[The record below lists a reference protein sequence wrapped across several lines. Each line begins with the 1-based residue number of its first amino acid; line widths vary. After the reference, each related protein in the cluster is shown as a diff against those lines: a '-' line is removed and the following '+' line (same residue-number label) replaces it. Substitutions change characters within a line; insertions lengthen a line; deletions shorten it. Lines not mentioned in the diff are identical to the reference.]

1 MFNKRR
7 FDIDVNIN
15 QKKVGLFLKKSKL
28 VNG

>member
-15 QKKVGLFLKKSKL
+15 QKKVGLLLKKSKL